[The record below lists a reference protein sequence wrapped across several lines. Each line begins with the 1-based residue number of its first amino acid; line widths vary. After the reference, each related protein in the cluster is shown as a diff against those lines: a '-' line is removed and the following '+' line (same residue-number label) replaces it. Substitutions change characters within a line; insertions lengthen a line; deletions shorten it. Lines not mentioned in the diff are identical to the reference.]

1 MRQRLERLS
10 SQRSADTQDKK
21 PLLAVSS
28 LLLWRISGTN
38 SRIFANQPLS
48 AHFGYVTP
56 IGFRN
61 AIHDAKIGKQDKIVT
76 FLRLLS
82 LEYWLRDVARRGLI
96 SVPGNNAEQLKID
109 WAQSP
114 I

>member
-1 MRQRLERLS
+1 MRRALKDYLPKEVLTRKTKATAGRFVTTLVENQWHEL
-10 SQRSADTQDKK
+10 QNICD
-21 PLLAVSS
+21 
-28 LLLWRISGTN
+28 
-38 SRIFANQPLS
+38 QPLS

-61 AIHDAKIGKQDKIVT
+61 AMHDAKIGKQDKIVT